1 MQGICAKGIN
11 RLYGHENNGEIF
23 PSVLWDAAKS
33 VIRGKL
39 IAFTSHG
46 KKERN
51 KKLSDMQGKLRT
63 IDMEHAE
70 KESLA

>member
-1 MQGICAKGIN
+1 MGEFKDYMDN
-11 RLYGHENNGEIF
+11 NNNGEDS

-39 IAFTSHG
+39 IAYTSQR

-51 KKLSDMQGKLRT
+51 KNLADLEEKQSFRKRT
-63 IDMEHAE
+63 C
-70 KESLA
+70 